1 MGTRGEHEW
10 QVDWCYFSAGTRVM
24 NPLCSKSRVL
34 HAMQLVGLG
43 WIPVP
48 ASVHR
53 RLDRCA
59 GAAIVAVSV

>member
-1 MGTRGEHEW
+1 
-10 QVDWCYFSAGTRVM
+10 M